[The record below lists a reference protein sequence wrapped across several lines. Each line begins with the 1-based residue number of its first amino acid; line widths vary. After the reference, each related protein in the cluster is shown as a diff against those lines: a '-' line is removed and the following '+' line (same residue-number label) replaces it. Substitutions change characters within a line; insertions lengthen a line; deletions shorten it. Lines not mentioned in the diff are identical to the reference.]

1 MKKVA
6 ITGGIGSGKSFISNK
21 FAKLGV
27 PIYNSDVRANIII
40 NSNIT
45 VKKLLIKNFGID
57 CYVGEELNKKLIS
70 KIIFNNKSKLRLI
83 NSIVHPFVNLDYN
96 SWLQNQKATYTIYES
111 AIIYENDSIDKFDK
125 IIGVISDTELK
136 ISRLFKRGM
145 KRESINNIM
154 KNQTDDLDIIRI
166 SDFLI
171 YNNLNNNL
179 TDEVTRVHSN
189 LLDN

>member
-1 MKKVA
+1 MRKVA

-21 FAKLGV
+21 FTELGV

-45 VKKLLIKNFGID
+45 VKKLLIKNFGND
-57 CYVGEELNKKLIS
+57 CYIGKELNKKLIS

-136 ISRLFKRGM
+136 ISRLFERGM
-145 KRESINNIM
+145 KRQSINNIM

-166 SDFLI
+166 SDFVI

-189 LLDN
+189 ILDN

>member
-45 VKKLLIKNFGID
+45 VKKLLIKNFGNESFI
-57 CYVGEELNKKLIS
+57 GEELNKKLIS

-83 NSIVHPFVNLDYN
+83 NSIVHPLVNLDYN

-136 ISRLFKRGM
+136 ISRLFERGM

-171 YNNLNNNL
+171 YNNLNSNIA
-179 TDEVTRVHSN
+179 DEVTRVHSN
-189 LLDN
+189 ILDN

>member
-45 VKKLLIKNFGID
+45 VKKLLIKNFGND
-57 CYVGEELNKKLIS
+57 CYIGEELNKKLIS

-111 AIIYENDSIDKFDK
+111 AVIYENNSIDKFDK

-136 ISRLFKRGM
+136 ISTLFKRGM

-189 LLDN
+189 ILDN

>member
-45 VKKLLIKNFGID
+45 VKKLLIKNFGND
-57 CYVGEELNKKLIS
+57 CYIGEELNKKLIS

-111 AIIYENDSIDKFDK
+111 AIIYENNSIDKFDK

-136 ISRLFKRGM
+136 ISRLFERGM
-145 KRESINNIM
+145 KRESINNI
-154 KNQTDDLDIIRI
+154 
-166 SDFLI
+166 
-171 YNNLNNNL
+171 
-179 TDEVTRVHSN
+179 TDEVARVHSN
-189 LLDN
+189 ILDN

>member
-21 FAKLGV
+21 FTELGV

-45 VKKLLIKNFGID
+45 VKELLIKNFGDDSFID
-57 CYVGEELNKKLIS
+57 GELNKKLIS
-70 KIIFNNKSKLRLI
+70 KIIFNNKSKLDLI
-83 NSIVHPFVNLDYN
+83 NSIVHPFVYQDYK
-96 SWLQNQKATYTIYES
+96 SWLLIQNASYTIYES
-111 AIIYENDSIDKFDK
+111 AIIYENNSMHKFDK
-125 IIGVISDTELK
+125 IIGVISDNKLK
-136 ISRLFKRGM
+136 ISRLLKRGM
-145 KRESINNIM
+145 NMKSITNIM
-154 KNQTDDLDIIRI
+154 KNQTDDLEIIKI

-179 TDEVTRVHSN
+179 TNEVMRIHSN
-189 LLDN
+189 MLDN

>member
-45 VKKLLIKNFGID
+45 VKKLLIKNFGNESFI
-57 CYVGEELNKKLIS
+57 GEELNKKLIS

-136 ISRLFKRGM
+136 ISRLFERGM

-171 YNNLNNNL
+171 YNNLNSNI

-189 LLDN
+189 ILDN

>member
-45 VKKLLIKNFGID
+45 VKKLLIKNFGNESFI
-57 CYVGEELNKKLIS
+57 GEELNKKLIS

-136 ISRLFKRGM
+136 LSRLFERGM

-171 YNNLNNNL
+171 YNNLNSNI
-179 TDEVTRVHSN
+179 TDEVTRIHSN
-189 LLDN
+189 ILDN

>member
-45 VKKLLIKNFGID
+45 VKKLLIKNFGND
-57 CYVGEELNKKLIS
+57 CYIGEELNKKLIS

-136 ISRLFKRGM
+136 LSRLFERGM

-171 YNNLNNNL
+171 YNNLNNNI
-179 TDEVTRVHSN
+179 TDEVARIHSN
-189 LLDN
+189 ILDN

>member
-45 VKKLLIKNFGID
+45 VKKLLIKNFGNESF
-57 CYVGEELNKKLIS
+57 VGEELNKKLIS

-136 ISRLFKRGM
+136 LSRLFERGM

-154 KNQTDDLDIIRI
+154 KNQTDDSDIIRI

-171 YNNLNNNL
+171 YNNLNSNIA
-179 TDEVTRVHSN
+179 DEVTRVHSN
-189 LLDN
+189 ILDN

>member
-45 VKKLLIKNFGID
+45 VKKLLIKNFGNESFI
-57 CYVGEELNKKLIS
+57 GEELNKKLIS

-136 ISRLFKRGM
+136 ISRLFERGM

-171 YNNLNNNL
+171 YNNLNSNIA
-179 TDEVTRVHSN
+179 DEVTRVHSN
-189 LLDN
+189 ILDN

>member
-6 ITGGIGSGKSFISNK
+6 ITGGIGSGKSYISNK

-27 PIYNSDVRANIII
+27 PIYNSDDRANIIMKTNI
-40 NSNIT
+40 N
-45 VKKLLIKNFGID
+45 VKTSMINNFGND
-57 CYVGEELNKKLIS
+57 CYIGDELNKKFVS

-96 SWLQNQKATYTIYES
+96 AWLQYQKATYTIYES
-111 AIIYENDSIDKFDK
+111 AIIYENDSTDKFDK

-136 ISRLFKRGM
+136 ISRLLERGM
-145 KRESINNIM
+145 KRESITNIM
-154 KNQTDDLDIIRI
+154 KNQTGDLDIIRI

-179 TDEVTRVHSN
+179 NNDILKIHSQM
-189 LLDN
+189 LDN

>member
-45 VKKLLIKNFGID
+45 VKKLLIKNFGNESF
-57 CYVGEELNKKLIS
+57 VGEELNKKLIS

-136 ISRLFKRGM
+136 ISRLFERGM

-171 YNNLNNNL
+171 YNNLNSNI
-179 TDEVTRVHSN
+179 TDEVTRIHSN
-189 LLDN
+189 ILDN